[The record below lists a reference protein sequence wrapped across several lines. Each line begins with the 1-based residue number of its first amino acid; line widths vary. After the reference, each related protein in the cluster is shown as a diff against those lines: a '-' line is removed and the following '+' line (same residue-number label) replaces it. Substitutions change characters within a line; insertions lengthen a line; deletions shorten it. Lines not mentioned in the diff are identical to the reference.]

1 MDRRRKECDIAT
13 TTVLPIFIP
22 NHRDRTEAC
31 PANTTK
37 EPTKLS
43 LHKNRWFTAAA
54 FAIGISMLLLVK

>member
-1 MDRRRKECDIAT
+1 MGY
-13 TTVLPIFIP
+13 
-22 NHRDRTEAC
+22 RDDHGSPHLHTESSRSYGGMPC
-31 PANTTK
+31 KYTK